1 MQIDGR
7 MFSALGRDF
16 QSSEKGTVALIFGLA
31 ALVLFLVTGLAIDVG
46 RVMHAER
53 KIASAIDAA
62 ALASA
67 KALRETAMTD
77 GEVEAVA
84 QKFFDN
90 NSQYGGGAYAV
101 INSVSIRVDRRLNAV
116 TIDVDSHVPTLF
128 GHLAGVP
135 QFNLPKSSV
144 AIYDTKD
151 IEVGLQL
158 DVTGSMCS
166 PCRKIDELKDAVAG
180 PGGMLDIMLPDGGT
194 SNKVRIGLAPFA
206 AGVNAGDY
214 ALAVSGG
221 TAANGCVYER
231 LNLADQDTDAPAVGT
246 QRFKSRADLP
256 GASPCPNARV
266 MAITDDKVRL
276 RNEIRSWSTGG
287 STAGH
292 LGASWAWNLVS
303 PQWSAIWPGASR
315 PAPYN
320 DGKTMKVVVLMTDG
334 IYNTVGG
341 RNGGDHGPLA
351 TQSTGFAEAT
361 CDAMKAQG
369 VVVYT
374 IGFEAPNAVKASLR
388 KCASSDAKFFDAEDG
403 ASLREAFRAIAAEI
417 NSLRLSS

>member
-1 MQIDGR
+1 MSIR
-7 MFSALGRDF
+7 KEKLAAFGRDF
-16 QSSEKGTVALIFGLA
+16 KKAQDGTVAMIFGLC
-31 ALVLFLVTGLAIDVG
+31 ALVLFLCTGLAIDVG
-46 RVMHAER
+46 RVLHAER
-53 KIASAIDAA
+53 KISSAIDAA
-62 ALASA
+62 ALAAA
-67 KALRETAMTD
+67 KALREQGLDDA
-77 GEVEAVA
+77 GVEAVA

-90 NSQYGGGAYAV
+90 NSQYGGGTYAV
-101 INSVSIRVDRRLNAV
+101 ITGVNIRIDRRINSV

-135 QFNLPKSSV
+135 QFGLAKSSV

-151 IEVGLQL
+151 IEIGLQL
-158 DVTGSMCS
+158 DVTGSMCM
-166 PCRKIDELKDAVAG
+166 PCRKINDLKDAVAG
-180 PGGMLDIMLPDGGT
+180 TGGMLDILMPDGGT

-231 LNLADQDTDAPAVGT
+231 MNLADQDSEAPAVGSL
-246 QRFKSRADLP
+246 RFKSRADLP
-256 GASPCPNARV
+256 GASPCPPNARV
-266 MAITDDKVRL
+266 MALSDDKVRL
-276 RNEIRSWSTGG
+276 RNEIRGWSTNG

-303 PQWSAIWPGASR
+303 PEWSAIWPAASR

-334 IYNTVGG
+334 EYNTIGG
-341 RNGGDHGPLA
+341 RMSGANVAP
-351 TQSTGFAEAT
+351 SMGFAEAT

-374 IGFEAPNAVKASLR
+374 IGFEAPNGVKASLR
-388 KCASSDAKFFDAEDG
+388 KCASSDAKFFDAVDG
-403 ASLREAFRAIAAEI
+403 QTLRDAFRAIAAEI